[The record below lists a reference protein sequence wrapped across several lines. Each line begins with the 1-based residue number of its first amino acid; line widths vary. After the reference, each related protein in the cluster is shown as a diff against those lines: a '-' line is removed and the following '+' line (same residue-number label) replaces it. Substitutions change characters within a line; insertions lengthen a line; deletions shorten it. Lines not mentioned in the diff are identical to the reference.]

1 MANKEIDKATERDFL
16 VVTQLPTQQ
25 MRVAIGEDDKEY
37 SILTVE
43 EALTEMLRILR
54 KVEKSVA

>member
-1 MANKEIDKATERDFL
+1 MANIEKDKATERDFL
-16 VVTQLPTQQ
+16 VVSQLPTQQ
-25 MRVAIGEDDKEY
+25 IRVAMGEDQKEY
-37 SILTVE
+37 NVITVD